1 MEPSVLSRSRMTGK
15 KTVNSR
21 RIMAAVMVIVMLAA
35 LTGCVGKEDT
45 QTRKKN
51 KVVEIPM
58 ILTVDSS
65 TGNKNEEEVV
75 ERFNRAYK
83 GKYHIDVDWVM
94 ETEEEYRKNLK
105 RMNVTDEL
113 PAIITD
119 LRMLPSFYQM
129 MIKKG
134 RIEDLTPYI
143 NEDQEWKDMIEPSVM
158 ESVREEDGK
167 IYLGPVSTAAFA
179 CSGVFWNRELFE
191 QAGISR
197 FPETWEEFW
206 KCCEKLKAAGITP
219 LALHTEGTAWAAMLL
234 ATAEVAGSEEGAA
247 FMKQLYPDTY
257 QNEPG
262 LEIAGTLKKLFQYT
276 TQDALHNDFDVAY
289 DNFVAGNAAMIP
301 NGYWMID
308 KIPEEMQ
315 KKVCFSTF
323 PENKLIGS
331 PETFGWAVV
340 STYSEKVKKG
350 AVEFLKFRTKLN
362 KEQKE
367 ELLNS
372 RTRQEGTLLDDYL
385 KAYTGNPQIVPNYQ
399 VKWNSLLQENVLGEC
414 LAELVQGKITE
425 QEFTQAEDEIL
436 PIYIGVEGEEDQG
449 ICTGTENYWCVNSK
463 ASEDDIQATLDF
475 MNWCVTSDDGVKAM
489 CKDMGFTIPFKKN
502 LKSDN
507 VLVNEANKYTEDGKT
522 PVSWNFSTMPS
533 EEWKNGVGSALT
545 SYAADQTDAN
555 WAKVTTAFVDGWAK
569 EAAAAK

>member
-1 MEPSVLSRSRMTGK
+1 MEPSVLSRSRMMGK

-191 QAGISR
+191 QAGIS
-197 FPETWEEFW
+197 TI
-206 KCCEKLKAAGITP
+206 L
-219 LALHTEGTAWAAMLL
+219 
-234 ATAEVAGSEEGAA
+234 VAGSSGAFFHIA
-247 FMKQLYPDTY
+247 DTIIQMDNY
-257 QNEPG
+257 HA
-262 LEIAGTLKKLFQYT
+262 LDITKK
-276 TQDALHNDFDVAY
+276 
-289 DNFVAGNAAMIP
+289 
-301 NGYWMID
+301 
-308 KIPEEMQ
+308 
-315 KKVCFSTF
+315 
-323 PENKLIGS
+323 
-331 PETFGWAVV
+331 
-340 STYSEKVKKG
+340 
-350 AVEFLKFRTKLN
+350 
-362 KEQKE
+362 
-367 ELLNS
+367 
-372 RTRQEGTLLDDYL
+372 
-385 KAYTGNPQIVPNYQ
+385 
-399 VKWNSLLQENVLGEC
+399 
-414 LAELVQGKITE
+414 
-425 QEFTQAEDEIL
+425 
-436 PIYIGVEGEEDQG
+436 
-449 ICTGTENYWCVNSK
+449 
-463 ASEDDIQATLDF
+463 
-475 MNWCVTSDDGVKAM
+475 VKAM
-489 CKDMGFTIPFKKN
+489 CKDFPVTASDASPFHLPQAKRIMTAPPVKRDAYKE
-502 LKSDN
+502 LKLKTHSKDSFSI
-507 VLVNEANKYTEDGKT
+507 GKET
-522 PVSWNFSTMPS
+522 VDLRYI
-533 EEWKNGVGSALT
+533 EQL
-545 SYAADQTDAN
+545 ADQEQ
-555 WAKVTTAFVDGWAK
+555 TAALGELLKYAREHLIDNKKTVSQIV
-569 EAAAAK
+569 EALETKLETQGLGSVCSSSYTPCGLARPRKQEIYSCFNRYRR

>member
-45 QTRKKN
+45 
-51 KVVEIPM
+51 PM

-179 CSGVFWNRELFE
+179 CSGVFWNRE
-191 QAGISR
+191 
-197 FPETWEEFW
+197 
-206 KCCEKLKAAGITP
+206 
-219 LALHTEGTAWAAMLL
+219 
-234 ATAEVAGSEEGAA
+234 
-247 FMKQLYPDTY
+247 
-257 QNEPG
+257 
-262 LEIAGTLKKLFQYT
+262 
-276 TQDALHNDFDVAY
+276 
-289 DNFVAGNAAMIP
+289 
-301 NGYWMID
+301 
-308 KIPEEMQ
+308 
-315 KKVCFSTF
+315 
-323 PENKLIGS
+323 
-331 PETFGWAVV
+331 
-340 STYSEKVKKG
+340 
-350 AVEFLKFRTKLN
+350 
-362 KEQKE
+362 
-367 ELLNS
+367 
-372 RTRQEGTLLDDYL
+372 
-385 KAYTGNPQIVPNYQ
+385 
-399 VKWNSLLQENVLGEC
+399 
-414 LAELVQGKITE
+414 
-425 QEFTQAEDEIL
+425 
-436 PIYIGVEGEEDQG
+436 
-449 ICTGTENYWCVNSK
+449 
-463 ASEDDIQATLDF
+463 
-475 MNWCVTSDDGVKAM
+475 
-489 CKDMGFTIPFKKN
+489 
-502 LKSDN
+502 
-507 VLVNEANKYTEDGKT
+507 
-522 PVSWNFSTMPS
+522 
-533 EEWKNGVGSALT
+533 
-545 SYAADQTDAN
+545 
-555 WAKVTTAFVDGWAK
+555 
-569 EAAAAK
+569 

>member
-1 MEPSVLSRSRMTGK
+1 
-15 KTVNSR
+15 
-21 RIMAAVMVIVMLAA
+21 MAAVMVIVMLTA
-35 LTGCVGKEDT
+35 LTGCAGKEDT
-45 QTRKKN
+45 RTSKKN

-179 CSGVFWNRELFE
+179 CSGVFWNQELFE
-191 QAGISR
+191 KAGIAE
-197 FPETWEEFW
+197 FPKTWDEFW
-206 KCCEKLKAAGITP
+206 TCCDKLQAAGITP
-219 LALHTEGTAWAAMLL
+219 LALHTEGTAWAPMLL
-234 ATAEVAGSEEGAA
+234 ATAEVADREEGAA

-257 QNEPG
+257 QNAEG
-262 LEIAGTLKKLFQYT
+262 LEIARTLQKLFQYT
-276 TQDALHNDFDVAY
+276 TADAMHNDFDVAY
-289 DNFVAGNAAMIP
+289 NHFVSEETAMIP

-308 KIPEEMQ
+308 QIPDEMQ
-315 KKVCFSTF
+315 GKIHFSAF
-323 PENKLIGS
+323 PGNKLIGS
-331 PETFGWAVV
+331 PETFGWAVIA
-340 STYSEKVKKG
+340 SYDKKVKEG
-350 AVEFLKFRTKLN
+350 AIEFLKFRTKLN

-372 RTRQEGTLLDDYL
+372 RKRKEDQLLDDYL
-385 KAYTGNPQIVPNYQ
+385 NAYTGNPQIVPNYQ
-399 VKWNSLLQENVLGEC
+399 VKWNSLLQEEVLGEY
-414 LAELVQGKITE
+414 LPDLIKGKITAE
-425 QEFTQAEDEIL
+425 EFTQTEDESIRQFR
-436 PIYIGVEGEEDQG
+436 EEQ
-449 ICTGTENYWCVNSK
+449 
-463 ASEDDIQATLDF
+463 
-475 MNWCVTSDDGVKAM
+475 
-489 CKDMGFTIPFKKN
+489 
-502 LKSDN
+502 
-507 VLVNEANKYTEDGKT
+507 
-522 PVSWNFSTMPS
+522 
-533 EEWKNGVGSALT
+533 
-545 SYAADQTDAN
+545 
-555 WAKVTTAFVDGWAK
+555 
-569 EAAAAK
+569 

>member
-1 MEPSVLSRSRMTGK
+1 
-15 KTVNSR
+15 
-21 RIMAAVMVIVMLAA
+21 MAAVMVIVMLTA
-35 LTGCVGKEDT
+35 LTGCAGKENT

-167 IYLGPVSTAAFA
+167 IYLGPISTAAFA
-179 CSGVFWNRELFE
+179 CSGVFWNRVLFE

-262 LEIAGTLKKLFQYT
+262 LEIAGTLKELFQYT

-308 KIPEEMQ
+308 QIPEGEWEE
-315 KKVCFSTF
+315 KVRFSPF
-323 PENKLIGS
+323 PGNKLVSS
-331 PETFGWAVV
+331 PETFGWSIV
-340 STYSEKVKKG
+340 SGYSDEVKKG

-362 KEQKE
+362 KEEKE
-367 ELLNS
+367 ELFRDNGAS
-372 RTRQEGTLLDDYL
+372 GGQVVQDYIR
-385 KAYTGNPQIVPNYQ
+385 AYQRNPQIVPNYQ
-399 VKWNSLLQENVLGEC
+399 VKWNSILQEETLGAY
-414 LAELVQGKITE
+414 LPDLISGKITPE
-425 QEFTQAEDEIL
+425 QFTQ
-436 PIYIGVEGEEDQG
+436 EED
-449 ICTGTENYWCVNSK
+449 
-463 ASEDDIQATLDF
+463 
-475 MNWCVTSDDGVKAM
+475 
-489 CKDMGFTIPFKKN
+489 
-502 LKSDN
+502 KSIEQF
-507 VLVNEANKYTEDGKT
+507 EAE
-522 PVSWNFSTMPS
+522 
-533 EEWKNGVGSALT
+533 
-545 SYAADQTDAN
+545 Q
-555 WAKVTTAFVDGWAK
+555 
-569 EAAAAK
+569 

>member
-65 TGNKNEEEVV
+65 TGNKREEEVV

-197 FPETWEEFW
+197 FPETWR
-206 KCCEKLKAAGITP
+206 
-219 LALHTEGTAWAAMLL
+219 
-234 ATAEVAGSEEGAA
+234 SS
-247 FMKQLYPDTY
+247 
-257 QNEPG
+257 
-262 LEIAGTLKKLFQYT
+262 
-276 TQDALHNDFDVAY
+276 
-289 DNFVAGNAAMIP
+289 GN
-301 NGYWMID
+301 
-308 KIPEEMQ
+308 
-315 KKVCFSTF
+315 
-323 PENKLIGS
+323 
-331 PETFGWAVV
+331 VV
-340 STYSEKVKKG
+340 
-350 AVEFLKFRTKLN
+350 RN
-362 KEQKE
+362 
-367 ELLNS
+367 
-372 RTRQEGTLLDDYL
+372 
-385 KAYTGNPQIVPNYQ
+385 
-399 VKWNSLLQENVLGEC
+399 
-414 LAELVQGKITE
+414 
-425 QEFTQAEDEIL
+425 
-436 PIYIGVEGEEDQG
+436 
-449 ICTGTENYWCVNSK
+449 
-463 ASEDDIQATLDF
+463 
-475 MNWCVTSDDGVKAM
+475 
-489 CKDMGFTIPFKKN
+489 
-502 LKSDN
+502 
-507 VLVNEANKYTEDGKT
+507 
-522 PVSWNFSTMPS
+522 
-533 EEWKNGVGSALT
+533 
-545 SYAADQTDAN
+545 
-555 WAKVTTAFVDGWAK
+555 
-569 EAAAAK
+569 

>member
-1 MEPSVLSRSRMTGK
+1 
-15 KTVNSR
+15 
-21 RIMAAVMVIVMLAA
+21 MAAVMVIVMLTA
-35 LTGCVGKEDT
+35 LTGCAGKENT

-83 GKYHIDVDWVM
+83 GKYHVNVDWVM

-179 CSGVFWNRELFE
+179 CSGVFWNQELFE
-191 QAGISR
+191 KAGIAE
-197 FPETWEEFW
+197 FPKTWDEFW
-206 KCCEKLKAAGITP
+206 TCCDKLQAAGITP
-219 LALHTEGTAWAAMLL
+219 LALHTEGTAWAPMLL
-234 ATAEVAGSEEGAA
+234 ATAEVADREEGAA

-257 QNEPG
+257 QNAEG
-262 LEIAGTLKKLFQYT
+262 LEIARTLQKLFQYT
-276 TQDALHNDFDVAY
+276 TADAMHNDFDVAY
-289 DNFVAGNAAMIP
+289 NHFVSEETAMIP

-308 KIPEEMQ
+308 QIPDEMQ
-315 KKVCFSTF
+315 GKIHFSAF
-323 PENKLIGS
+323 PGNKLIGS
-331 PETFGWAVV
+331 PETFGWAVIA
-340 STYSEKVKKG
+340 SYDKKVKEG
-350 AVEFLKFRTKLN
+350 AIEFLKFRTKLN

-372 RTRQEGTLLDDYL
+372 RKRKEDQLLDDYL
-385 KAYTGNPQIVPNYQ
+385 NAYTGNPQIVPNYQ
-399 VKWNSLLQENVLGEC
+399 VKWNSLLQEEVLGEY
-414 LAELVQGKITE
+414 LPDLIKGKITAE
-425 QEFTQAEDEIL
+425 EFTQTEDESIRQFR
-436 PIYIGVEGEEDQG
+436 EEQ
-449 ICTGTENYWCVNSK
+449 
-463 ASEDDIQATLDF
+463 
-475 MNWCVTSDDGVKAM
+475 
-489 CKDMGFTIPFKKN
+489 
-502 LKSDN
+502 
-507 VLVNEANKYTEDGKT
+507 
-522 PVSWNFSTMPS
+522 
-533 EEWKNGVGSALT
+533 
-545 SYAADQTDAN
+545 
-555 WAKVTTAFVDGWAK
+555 
-569 EAAAAK
+569 

>member
-1 MEPSVLSRSRMTGK
+1 
-15 KTVNSR
+15 
-21 RIMAAVMVIVMLAA
+21 MAAVMVIVMLAA

-119 LRMLPSFYQM
+119 LRMLSSFYQM

-206 KCCEKLKAAGITP
+206 DCCDRLQANGITP
-219 LALHTEGTAWAAMLL
+219 LGLHTEGTGWAPMLI
-234 ATAEVAGSEEGAA
+234 ATAEAAHTEEGYA
-247 FMKQLYPDTY
+247 FMKELLPESYSNDT
-257 QNEPG
+257 G
-262 LEIAGTLKKLFQYT
+262 LEIAETLQKLFRYT
-276 TQDALHNDFDVAY
+276 TEDAIHADYDVAY
-289 DNFVAGNAAMIP
+289 NNFVTGKVAMIP

-308 KIPEEMQ
+308 QLPEEW
-315 KKVCFSTF
+315 KEKVRFSAF
-323 PENKLIGS
+323 PGNKLIAS

-340 STYSEKVKKG
+340 STYSEEVKEG
-350 AVEFLKFRTKLN
+350 AVEFLKFRTKFNLEEK
-362 KEQKE
+362 KELMDKNGRTEISQ
-367 ELLNS
+367 LL
-372 RTRQEGTLLDDYL
+372 QDYVN
-385 KAYTGNPQIVPNYQ
+385 AYNNNPQIVPNYQ
-399 VKWNSLLQENVLGEC
+399 VKWNSILQEETIGEC
-414 LAELVQGKITE
+414 LPQLAAGKMTLAQMVE
-425 QEFTQAEDEIL
+425 TADESIRE
-436 PIYIGVEGEEDQG
+436 YE
-449 ICTGTENYWCVNSK
+449 
-463 ASEDDIQATLDF
+463 
-475 MNWCVTSDDGVKAM
+475 
-489 CKDMGFTIPFKKN
+489 
-502 LKSDN
+502 
-507 VLVNEANKYTEDGKT
+507 
-522 PVSWNFSTMPS
+522 
-533 EEWKNGVGSALT
+533 
-545 SYAADQTDAN
+545 
-555 WAKVTTAFVDGWAK
+555 K
-569 EAAAAK
+569 ER

>member
-1 MEPSVLSRSRMTGK
+1 
-15 KTVNSR
+15 
-21 RIMAAVMVIVMLAA
+21 MAAVMVIVMLAA

-119 LRMLPSFYQM
+119 LRMLPAFYQM

-257 QNEPG
+257 QNKPG

-276 TQDALHNDFDVAY
+276 TQDALHNDFDIAY

-308 KIPEEMQ
+308 QIPDEMQ

-340 STYSEKVKKG
+340 STYSE
-350 AVEFLKFRTKLN
+350 N
-362 KEQKE
+362 
-367 ELLNS
+367 
-372 RTRQEGTLLDDYL
+372 
-385 KAYTGNPQIVPNYQ
+385 
-399 VKWNSLLQENVLGEC
+399 
-414 LAELVQGKITE
+414 
-425 QEFTQAEDEIL
+425 
-436 PIYIGVEGEEDQG
+436 
-449 ICTGTENYWCVNSK
+449 
-463 ASEDDIQATLDF
+463 
-475 MNWCVTSDDGVKAM
+475 
-489 CKDMGFTIPFKKN
+489 
-502 LKSDN
+502 
-507 VLVNEANKYTEDGKT
+507 
-522 PVSWNFSTMPS
+522 
-533 EEWKNGVGSALT
+533 
-545 SYAADQTDAN
+545 
-555 WAKVTTAFVDGWAK
+555 
-569 EAAAAK
+569 

>member
-167 IYLGPVSTAAFA
+167 IYLGPVCTAAFA
-179 CSGVFWNRELFE
+179 CSGVFWNQELFE
-191 QAGISR
+191 KVGIAE
-197 FPETWEEFW
+197 FPKTWDEFW
-206 KCCEKLKAAGITP
+206 TCCDKLQAAGITP
-219 LALHTEGTAWAAMLL
+219 LALHTEGTAWAPMLL
-234 ATAEVAGSEEGAA
+234 ATAEVADREEGAA

-257 QNEPG
+257 QNAEG
-262 LEIAGTLKKLFQYT
+262 LEIARTLQKLFQYT
-276 TQDALHNDFDVAY
+276 TADAMHNDFDVAY
-289 DNFVAGNAAMIP
+289 NHFVSEETAMIP

-308 KIPEEMQ
+308 QIPDEMQ
-315 KKVCFSTF
+315 GKIHFSAF
-323 PENKLIGS
+323 PGNKLIGS
-331 PETFGWAVV
+331 PETFGWAVIA
-340 STYSEKVKKG
+340 SYDKKVKEG
-350 AVEFLKFRTKLN
+350 AIEFLKFRTKLN

-372 RTRQEGTLLDDYL
+372 RKRKEDQLLDDYL
-385 KAYTGNPQIVPNYQ
+385 NAYTGNPQIVPNYQ
-399 VKWNSLLQENVLGEC
+399 VKWNSLLQEEVLGEY
-414 LAELVQGKITE
+414 LPDLIKGKITAE
-425 QEFTQAEDEIL
+425 EFTQTEDESIRQFR
-436 PIYIGVEGEEDQG
+436 EEQ
-449 ICTGTENYWCVNSK
+449 
-463 ASEDDIQATLDF
+463 
-475 MNWCVTSDDGVKAM
+475 
-489 CKDMGFTIPFKKN
+489 
-502 LKSDN
+502 
-507 VLVNEANKYTEDGKT
+507 
-522 PVSWNFSTMPS
+522 
-533 EEWKNGVGSALT
+533 
-545 SYAADQTDAN
+545 
-555 WAKVTTAFVDGWAK
+555 
-569 EAAAAK
+569 

>member
-179 CSGVFWNRELFE
+179 CSGVFWNQELFE
-191 QAGISR
+191 KAGIAE
-197 FPETWEEFW
+197 FPKTWDEFW
-206 KCCEKLKAAGITP
+206 TCCDKLQAAGITP
-219 LALHTEGTAWAAMLL
+219 LALHTEGTAWAPMLL
-234 ATAEVAGSEEGAA
+234 ATAEVADREEGAA

-257 QNEPG
+257 QNAEG
-262 LEIAGTLKKLFQYT
+262 LEIARTLQKLFQYT
-276 TQDALHNDFDVAY
+276 TADAMHNDFDVAY
-289 DNFVAGNAAMIP
+289 NHFVSEETAMIP

-308 KIPEEMQ
+308 QIPDEMQ
-315 KKVCFSTF
+315 GKIHFSAF
-323 PENKLIGS
+323 PGNKLIGS
-331 PETFGWAVV
+331 PETFGWAVIA
-340 STYSEKVKKG
+340 SYDKKVKEG
-350 AVEFLKFRTKLN
+350 AIEFLKFRTKLN

-372 RTRQEGTLLDDYL
+372 RKRKEDQLLDDYL
-385 KAYTGNPQIVPNYQ
+385 NAYTGNPQIVPNYQ
-399 VKWNSLLQENVLGEC
+399 VKWNSLLQEEVLGEY
-414 LAELVQGKITE
+414 LPDLIKGKITAE
-425 QEFTQAEDEIL
+425 EFTQTEDESIRQFR
-436 PIYIGVEGEEDQG
+436 EEQ
-449 ICTGTENYWCVNSK
+449 
-463 ASEDDIQATLDF
+463 
-475 MNWCVTSDDGVKAM
+475 
-489 CKDMGFTIPFKKN
+489 
-502 LKSDN
+502 
-507 VLVNEANKYTEDGKT
+507 
-522 PVSWNFSTMPS
+522 
-533 EEWKNGVGSALT
+533 
-545 SYAADQTDAN
+545 
-555 WAKVTTAFVDGWAK
+555 
-569 EAAAAK
+569 